1 MTERIMGPGR
11 LEAFSDGV
19 IAILI
24 TIMVLELR
32 VPASHEPAALLGLWP
47 VFLSYLLSFL
57 VIAIYWVNHH
67 GLFHRCREVNNAVL
81 WTNMAFLFC
90 ISLIPFATAYMG
102 ENRFAPFATALYA
115 GSLLLAGASFVPM
128 RKAVERQ
135 LAHDADYRRVG
146 RRAAIKNY
154 VSIALYAAS
163 VPLAWV
169 HPAITFALAF
179 AVAAIYFLPTAWLGE
194 SKDD

>member
-32 VPASHEPAALLGLWP
+32 VPASHEPAALIGLWP
-47 VFLSYLLSFL
+47 VLLSYLLSFL

-67 GLFHRCREVNNAVL
+67 GLFHRCREVNSAVL
-81 WTNMAFLFC
+81 WTNIAFLFC

-102 ENRFAPFATALYA
+102 ENRFTPFATALYA
-115 GSLLLAGASFVPM
+115 GSLLLAGISFVPM
-128 RKAVERQ
+128 RRTVERQ
-135 LAHDADYRRVG
+135 LAHDPGYRRVG
-146 RRAAIKNY
+146 RRAAIKNWLS
-154 VSIALYAAS
+154 VALYAVS
-163 VPLAWV
+163 VPLAFV
-169 HPAITFALAF
+169 HPAITLALCY
-179 AVAAIYFLPTAWLGE
+179 AVAAIYFLPNAWLGE
-194 SKDD
+194 PKA

>member
-1 MTERIMGPGR
+1 MTERIMGPAR

-47 VFLSYLLSFL
+47 VLLSYLLSFL

-67 GLFHRCREVNNAVL
+67 GLFHRCREVNVAVL
-81 WTNMAFLFC
+81 WTNIAFLFC

-102 ENRFAPFATALYA
+102 ENRFTPFATALYA
-115 GSLLLAGASFVPM
+115 GSLLLAGISFVPM
-128 RKAVERQ
+128 RRAVERQ
-135 LAHDADYRRVG
+135 LVHDPDYRRVG
-146 RRAAIKNY
+146 RRAAIKNWLS
-154 VSIALYAAS
+154 VTLYAVS
-163 VPLAWV
+163 VPLAFV
-169 HPAITFALAF
+169 HPAITLALCY
-179 AVAAIYFLPTAWLGE
+179 AVAALYFLPNAWLGE
-194 SKDD
+194 PKA

>member
-32 VPASHEPAALLGLWP
+32 VPASHEPAALIGLWP
-47 VFLSYLLSFL
+47 VVLSYLLSFL

-67 GLFHRCREVNNAVL
+67 GLFHRCREVNAAVL
-81 WTNMAFLFC
+81 WTNIAFLFC

-102 ENRFAPFATALYA
+102 ENRFTPFATALYA
-115 GSLLLAGASFVPM
+115 ATLLLAGLSFVPM
-128 RKAVERQ
+128 RRAVERQ
-135 LAHDADYRRVG
+135 LAHDPGYRRVG
-146 RRAAIKNY
+146 RRAAIKNWLS
-154 VSIALYAAS
+154 VALYAGS
-163 VPLAWV
+163 VPLAFV
-169 HPAITFALAF
+169 HPAITLTLCY
-179 AVAAIYFLPTAWLGE
+179 AVAAIYFLPNAWLGE
-194 SKDD
+194 PKA

>member
-1 MTERIMGPGR
+1 MGPGR

-24 TIMVLELR
+24 TIMVLELK
-32 VPASHEPAALLGLWP
+32 VPAGHEPAALLGLWP
-47 VFLSYLLSFL
+47 VVLSYLLSFL

-115 GSLLLAGASFVPM
+115 ATLLLAGVSYVPM
-128 RKAVERQ
+128 RRAVERQ
-135 LAHDADYRRVG
+135 LAHDPAYRRTG

-154 VSIALYAAS
+154 LSIAMYAAS
-163 VPLAWV
+163 MPLAFV
-169 HPAITFALAF
+169 HPAITLAICY
-179 AVAAIYFLPTAWLGE
+179 AVAAIYFLPNAWLGE
-194 SKDD
+194 KA